1 MLTQAQLQ
9 ALVGTARPDA
19 AKEFYHKTL
28 GLTLESE
35 DQFALTFSLGAA
47 TLRVSKVPTVAPSL
61 YAVAGFV
68 VKDIETEVAEL
79 ILKGVRI
86 ERFPFLMQDAQG
98 IWTAPDGVKVAWFRD
113 PDLNLL
119 SLTQAR

>member
-1 MLTQAQLQ
+1 LQ

-28 GLTLESE
+28 GLTLETE
-35 DQFALTFSLGAA
+35 DQFALTFTIRGGV
-47 TLRVSKVPTVAPSL
+47 LRISKVPTVAPSP

-68 VKDIETEVAEL
+68 VEDVEAAAAEL
-79 ILKGVRI
+79 VLKGVRM
-86 ERFPFLMQDAQG
+86 ERFPFLMQDPQG
-98 IWTAPDGVKVAWFRD
+98 VWTAPDGSKVAWFRD

-119 SLTQAR
+119 SISQSR